1 MDYSAGFTKDF
12 FAFFGFIIAFVII
25 YNTNDLHKLKPLFLV
40 SLLLAMFIDG
50 LYSFYPDFHNTI
62 VGYNV
67 PTYTLIAVVLLFIPS
82 LCFLYK

>member
-1 MDYSAGFTKDF
+1 MDYSAGFAKDLI
-12 FAFFGFIIAFVII
+12 AFFGFIIAFVII

-50 LYSFYPDFHNTI
+50 LYSIFPEFHNTT
-62 VGYNV
+62 VGYNA
-67 PTYTLIAVVLLFIPS
+67 PTYALVAVVLLFIPS

>member
-1 MDYSAGFTKDF
+1 MEYSAGFVKDQL
-12 FAFFGFIIAFVII
+12 AFIGFIIAFGII

-50 LYSFYPDFHNTI
+50 LYSFYPDFHNTTI
-62 VGYNV
+62 GYNV
-67 PTYTLIAVVLLFIPS
+67 PTYALVTIVLIFIPI

>member
-1 MDYSAGFTKDF
+1 MDYSAGFAKDLI
-12 FAFFGFIIAFVII
+12 AFFGFIIAFVIV
-25 YNTNDLHKLKPLFLV
+25 YNTNDLHKLKSLFLI

-50 LYSFYPDFHNTI
+50 LYSFYPDFHNTT

-67 PTYTLIAVVLLFIPS
+67 PTYALVTVVLLFILS

>member
-1 MDYSAGFTKDF
+1 MDYSAGFAKDLI
-12 FAFFGFIIAFVII
+12 AFFGFIIAFVII

-50 LYSFYPDFHNTI
+50 IYSIFLEFHNTT
-62 VGYNV
+62 VGYNA
-67 PTYTLIAVVLLFIPS
+67 PTYALVALVLLFIPS

>member
-1 MDYSAGFTKDF
+1 MEYSAGFVKDQL
-12 FAFFGFIIAFVII
+12 AFFGFIIAFVII

-62 VGYNV
+62 IGYNV
-67 PTYTLIAVVLLFIPS
+67 PTYALITVVLIFIPI
-82 LCFLYK
+82 LCFLYI